1 MNEISTINDQGVAI
15 HGNNIVLLVPKRSMS
30 KPEAL
35 RLAAWLVALAQ
46 ENDGEFQAVYDA
58 VMDC

>member
-1 MNEISTINDQGVAI
+1 MSAIETINDQGVAVQG
-15 HGNNIVLLVPKRSMS
+15 GNIILLMPKRSMS

-46 ENDGEFQAVYDA
+46 ENDGKFQAVYDA